1 MAFQE
6 ERQRALGDGR
16 GITTK
21 LNTSDDTSSSR
32 GSSPD
37 PSLKINDG
45 RSLTLA
51 EFVERIEAES
61 GRVVETVSFLHIM
74 YLCTSSF

>member
-1 MAFQE
+1 MASQE
-6 ERQRALGDGR
+6 GCQRTLGDGR
-16 GITTK
+16 SITTK
-21 LNTSDDTSSSR
+21 FNASDDTSSSR
-32 GSSPD
+32 GNSPD

-51 EFVERIEAES
+51 EFVERIETES
-61 GRVVETVSFLHIM
+61 SQVVERVSFLYIM